1 MSWNFNSFISESVFL
16 TPMGQWSMG
25 LGGTWGLSL
34 HKVSSLLLPPF
45 PQDRFVCSPAMAAP
59 RTPGFPLP
67 TPPRDLCCSHLTP
80 LAGCCSS
87 PISDSAG
94 TTKLPRAHWHR
105 RGNSLKGCSTTL
117 VRTAHGKWRC
127 LAWTHVFQPMQK
139 PAHSAWVWQ
148 WAEEPR
154 WVQFLHG
161 GMPSGTCSICAC
173 LLIIPMPDQAQH

>member
-1 MSWNFNSFISESVFL
+1 MEHEIGEV
-16 TPMGQWSMG
+16 
-25 LGGTWGLSL
+25 LGASACTRSPHCCFPHFHRTGLSA
-34 HKVSSLLLPPF
+34 SPPWLPPEHLA
-45 PQDRFVCSPAMAAP
+45 SPSKLHLGTSAAAI
-59 RTPGFPLP
+59 L
-67 TPPRDLCCSHLTP
+67 HLW
-80 LAGCCSS
+80 LAAAH

-117 VRTAHGKWRC
+117 VGTAHGKWRC

-161 GMPSGTCSICAC
+161 GHA
-173 LLIIPMPDQAQH
+173 LRHL